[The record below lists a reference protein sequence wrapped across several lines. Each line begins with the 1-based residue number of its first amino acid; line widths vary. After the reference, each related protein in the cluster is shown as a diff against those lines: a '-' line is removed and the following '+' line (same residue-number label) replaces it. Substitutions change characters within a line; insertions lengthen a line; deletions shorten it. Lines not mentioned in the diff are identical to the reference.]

1 MIEDILAEIEADTS
15 LRTGEQ
21 FAAVTARYFESTRSG
36 KGQVSTPRSA
46 EELARRFDEEFPLE
60 GRPVEEIIA
69 RLERDVLPDANKYY
83 HPMYMGHQTS
93 APLPVGVW
101 MESVVGALN
110 QSLAVS
116 EMSPTATA
124 IEHRIVRWFSKLAGY
139 GEESGGTL
147 TSGGTEANF
156 TAMLAARNS
165 AIPNAWE
172 EGIGADPPYVVYGE
186 HAHYAVTRAI
196 GQLGLGKRRG
206 IPIGSRKFKMDT
218 EILLDTLERLEKEG
232 KDVMAVVATAGSTAT
247 GSFDDLET
255 IGTICNERNLW
266 LHVDGAHGTS
276 ALLSSRPPKALG
288 GLKHSRSL
296 AWDPHKMML
305 LPLAAGMV
313 LTRNERD
320 LDLAFA
326 QQAPYL
332 FHAGKSSRIID
343 QGVRSFQCSRR
354 ADVLKLW
361 FVIQRFGSRGLGAL
375 YDHLCNTARLL
386 YNAIEDRKDF
396 ENIHE
401 PESNILCFRYVGNR
415 LAGDGRKSRDA
426 DVARI
431 DALNRELRPRYNK
444 EGTGWITATVLDGR
458 PVLRVTMMNPRTGID
473 HVNALL
479 DGLAA
484 KAKAIE
490 SGAELHGVPLASG
503 PRDDRGGGK
512 DR

>member
-1 MIEDILAEIEADTS
+1 L
-15 LRTGEQ
+15 
-21 FAAVTARYFESTRSG
+21 
-36 KGQVSTPRSA
+36 K
-46 EELARRFDEEFPLE
+46 
-60 GRPVEEIIA
+60 
-69 RLERDVLPDANKYY
+69 
-83 HPMYMGHQTS
+83 
-93 APLPVGVW
+93 
-101 MESVVGALN
+101 
-110 QSLAVS
+110 
-116 EMSPTATA
+116 
-124 IEHRIVRWFSKLAGY
+124 
-139 GEESGGTL
+139 
-147 TSGGTEANF
+147 
-156 TAMLAARNS
+156 
-165 AIPNAWE
+165 
-172 EGIGADPPYVVYGE
+172 
-186 HAHYAVTRAI
+186 
-196 GQLGLGKRRG
+196 
-206 IPIGSRKFKMDT
+206 
-218 EILLDTLERLEKEG
+218 KEG
-232 KDVMAVVATAGSTAT
+232 KGVMAVVATAGSTAT

-255 IGTICNERNLW
+255 IGTICSERDLW

-276 ALLSSRPPKALG
+276 ALLSSRPPRALG
-288 GLKHSRSL
+288 GLRHSRSL

-332 FHAGKSSRIID
+332 FHSGKSTRVID

-386 YNAIEDRKDF
+386 YDAIEERKDF

-401 PESNILCFRYVGNR
+401 PESNILCFRYVGTHGGSGEPGGDE
-415 LAGDGRKSRDA
+415 AG
-426 DVARI
+426 RI

-444 EGTGWITATVLDGR
+444 EGSGWITATVLEGR

-484 KAKAIE
+484 KAREME
-490 SGAELHGVPLASG
+490 SGAELHAVPLASRPG
-503 PRDDRGGGK
+503 DDRGGGK
-512 DR
+512 NR

>member
-15 LRTGEQ
+15 LQTGEQ
-21 FAAVTARYFESTRSG
+21 FAAVTARYFASTRTG
-36 KGQVSTPRSA
+36 EGQVSTPRSA
-46 EELARRFDEEFPLE
+46 EELSRRFDEAFPVD

-69 RLERDVLPDANKYY
+69 RLERDVLSDANKYY

-101 MESVVGALN
+101 MESVIGALN
-110 QSLAVS
+110 QSLAVA
-116 EMSPTATA
+116 EMSPTGTA
-124 IEHRIVRWFSKLAGY
+124 IEHRVIRWFSTLAGY
-139 GEESGGTL
+139 GKESGGTL

-156 TAMLAARNS
+156 TAMLAARNL

-172 EGIGADPPYVVYGE
+172 DGIGADPPYVVYGE

-206 IPIGSRKFKMDT
+206 IPIASRNFRMDVD
-218 EILLDTLERLEKEG
+218 LLTAALDRLQETKKG
-232 KDVMAVVATAGSTAT
+232 VMAVVATAGSTAT

-255 IGTICNERNLW
+255 IGAICEERNLW
-266 LHVDGAHGTS
+266 LHVDGAHGAS
-276 ALLSSRPPKALG
+276 ALLSSRPPRALN
-288 GLKHSRSL
+288 GLRHSSSL

-305 LPLAAGMV
+305 LPLACGMV
-313 LTRNERD
+313 LTRNEHD

-332 FHAGKSSRIID
+332 FHAGKSARVVD
-343 QGVRSFQCSRR
+343 QGIRSFQCSRR

-375 YDHLCNTARLL
+375 YDHLCDTAKLL
-386 YNAIEDRKDF
+386 YDAIEERSDF

-415 LAGDGRKSRDA
+415 AMGSNKTRGERDL
-426 DVARI
+426 ARI
-431 DALNRELRPRYNK
+431 DAINRELRPRYNK
-444 EGTGWITATVLDGR
+444 EGSGWITATVLEGR
-458 PVLRVTMMNPRTGID
+458 PVLRVTMMNHRTGAA
-473 HVNALL
+473 HVKALL
-479 DGLAA
+479 DGLAS
-484 KAKAIE
+484 KAKEIE
-490 SGAELHGVPLASG
+490 SGPEFNSVPLASD
-503 PRDDRGGGK
+503 PRDDSSGGK
-512 DR
+512 NR